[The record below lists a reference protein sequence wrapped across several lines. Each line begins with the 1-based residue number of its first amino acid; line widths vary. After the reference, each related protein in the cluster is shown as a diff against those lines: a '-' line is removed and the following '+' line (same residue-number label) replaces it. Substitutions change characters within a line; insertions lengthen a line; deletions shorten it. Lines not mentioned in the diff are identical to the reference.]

1 MKITYLGTGAAE
13 RVPALFCDCVV
24 CRYAKKHAGR
34 DIRTQSQTLIDDGGL
49 LIDFPGD
56 SYLHALN
63 HHIAY
68 HELEHL
74 LITHWHAD
82 HFYAEDLAY
91 RMMGYAPN
99 LDNKLHVY
107 GSEYVKQFYD
117 RAFDLEGLSD
127 LTRIEYHVLE
137 PFKVYTIHHYLVYP
151 FPAQHGLFKADCFI
165 YAIKDQWTNKA
176 ILYMHDSGMLLT
188 SDLARIAGLEI
199 VFDIVSLDCTGQNA
213 ASDFGR
219 SHMTFKQNLAVIAAL
234 KARHLVHEDTIY
246 VANHFSHNGGL
257 NYQEMAA
264 LSKEQDAITSYD
276 GLTIE
281 V

>member
-13 RVPALFCDCVV
+13 RVPAIFCNCGV

-34 DIRTQSQTLIDDGGL
+34 DIRTQSQTLIDDGDL

-56 SYLHALN
+56 SYLHSLN
-63 HHIAY
+63 QRIAF

-91 RMMGYAPN
+91 RMRGYASN

-107 GSEYVKQFYD
+107 GSKYVKQFYD
-117 RAFDLEGLSD
+117 RAFELEGVTD
-127 LTRIEYHVLE
+127 LTRIEYHVLK
-137 PFKVYTIHHYLVYP
+137 PFKMYTIHHYLVYP
-151 FPAQHGLFKADCFI
+151 FPARHGLFKEDCYI
-165 YAIKDQWTNKA
+165 YAIQDQRTKKA

-188 SDLARIAGLEI
+188 SDLARIAVLGI
-199 VFDIVSLDCTGQNA
+199 VFDIVSLDCTGQNVA
-213 ASDFGR
+213 FDFGT

-234 KARHLVHEDTIY
+234 KAGNLVHEDTVY

-257 NYQEMAA
+257 NYLEMAA
-264 LSKEQDAITSYD
+264 LSKENGVITSYD
-276 GLTIE
+276 GLIVE